1 MIFYAK
7 GQRKMKISKK
17 WIQLC
22 NIVCAVLMLAL
33 LVCQFLPFW
42 TMPAC
47 NCTGECEKL
56 NVNKDCPA
64 CSSYFKWCV
73 NLPEEHHTVGVERRD
88 YSKEWQVSIQEFV
101 WTPTFDNCDGVL
113 EHFDKLYST
122 DDYEFMLKDL
132 AGMPVLVLFGALI
145 GAYLCI
151 VKSKNS
157 LCSIIPLVTGISG
170 ITTYLNQPIFHDGA
184 MWQLHLAIAIAITAF
199 AVLPTLEYITRAI
212 NWLNPK
218 NS

>member
-73 NLPEEHHTVGVERRD
+73 NLPEEGVSNLVVIVTDTSFFTIRD
-88 YSKEWQVSIQEFV
+88 QV
-101 WTPTFDNCDGVL
+101 
-113 EHFDKLYST
+113 
-122 DDYEFMLKDL
+122 
-132 AGMPVLVLFGALI
+132 
-145 GAYLCI
+145 
-151 VKSKNS
+151 
-157 LCSIIPLVTGISG
+157 PL
-170 ITTYLNQPIFHDGA
+170 
-184 MWQLHLAIAIAITAF
+184 
-199 AVLPTLEYITRAI
+199 
-212 NWLNPK
+212 
-218 NS
+218 